1 MSLREKLDAFRAQVE
16 SGTRIPISV
25 VEKLHK
31 STEELIASGQAER
44 AKKAGDGAPNFELE
58 DTNGRTVNL
67 TDLLVNANAGPLCH
81 RAEQHDRL
89 CRGEP
94 RLHSPTGTDRTV
106 ARARPTRSANRWE
119 A

>member
-44 AKKAGDGAPNFELE
+44 AKKAGDGAPQLRARGHLWSNRQP
-58 DTNGRTVNL
+58 DRSVGQCQCRPAMSSGRT
-67 TDLLVNANAGPLCH
+67 ARSPI
-81 RAEQHDRL
+81 
-89 CRGEP
+89 P
-94 RLHSPTGTDRTV
+94 R
-106 ARARPTRSANRWE
+106 
-119 A
+119 